1 MKKERRMTYI
11 KALQPVHV
19 SWGQA
24 HALYIICILHIINH
38 LLNLRADNSYCG
50 KILGHPTERRAFFLN
65 CLYFRYVGLDAE
77 LHSPH

>member
-1 MKKERRMTYI
+1 MKKEQRMTYI

-50 KILGHPTERRAFFLN
+50 KILGHPIEREGILF
-65 CLYFRYVGLDAE
+65 E
-77 LHSPH
+77 LFVFSIGGP